1 MSDIS
6 GMEVFSILF
15 FFLYYFLGANFKFQ
29 VAITAAIYEWFVL
42 VQNKEV
48 IHSVFFPMYY
58 LSLELLRL
66 FLTV

>member
-48 IHSVFFPMYY
+48 IHSVFLCTTYLLSYY
-58 LSLELLRL
+58 IY
-66 FLTV
+66 F